1 MEIGSCVK
9 CAETFS
15 ACGCGSKAAERYEAY
30 EDPITDRQEYKIDEL
45 GGKSD
50 GDMTRSEASDYIKK
64 LQGRESGT
72 WRAESGPLPAD
83 PRVSPLNTG
92 LYSPSDTPEMAAEDK
107 VKSGDIIE
115 ITNDMKWVDGK
126 IPLLGRRYEVKEV
139 NPKTYRNGTIM
150 AYPLNYEYTDKK
162 GKFFPTHPLYKPQ
175 ADGSTWESSGLT
187 HWGRTSIIPPNSYR
201 IVESFGAE
209 NPPVPAD
216 PRVSPLNTGL
226 YSPSDTP
233 EMAAESEDDY
243 STSCECEEGEYCEDT
258 CSVCVQ
264 CGIRT
269 QTAHTPFADERFWP
283 DEDKEERINAAK
295 GKYTWYEDKGCDYC
309 GEWVVLNR
317 SLNLTDEPGVWNK
330 ATPFGDK
337 IFVPRLKMK
346 SFEKTF
352 GAESKFDKLAKEI
365 AEEYEEKG
373 KSPKEAMEIGE
384 ATAAKIGRA
393 KFGKRKFAK
402 MGQKAESFGADE
414 SLDYPCDV
422 CGKPSDYNFQDGT
435 LRWKIKDDE
444 FVVGKPK
451 ISVNGDQND
460 FYCKRHADMI
470 ETGIF
475 YAESFG
481 ADESLDYPCDVCGKP
496 SDYNFQDGTL
506 RWKIKDDEFVVGK
519 PKISVNGDQNDFY
532 CKRHADMIE
541 TGIFYAEDDIDF
553 DKSKA
558 DRNKDGRIS
567 DWERAV
573 GNKVAKGIR
582 ESKRAEVGP
591 HVPTR
596 IAATTTPRGVVK
608 TYTSIPAGDGH
619 VIGQFTPDM
628 DYAPSGMYG
637 AESLTSS
644 IEKGF
649 GAVLGIMSGLIVG
662 GFAMGAVSSLSKDDE
677 NRE

>member
-1 MEIGSCVK
+1 MACM
-9 CAETFS
+9 CAETF
-15 ACGCGSKAAERYEAY
+15 AAECGCGSKAAERYEAY
-30 EDPITDRQEYKIDEL
+30 EDPISDRQEYKIKEL
-45 GGKSD
+45 GGKL
-50 GDMTRSEASDYIKK
+50 GEDMTRSEASDYIKE

-72 WRAESGPLPAD
+72 WRAESSPLPAD
-83 PRVSPLNTG
+83 PRVSPMDDG
-92 LYSPSDTPEMAAEDK
+92 LHLPADSPALDLPRENAEI
-107 VKSGDIIE
+107 GG
-115 ITNDMKWVDGK
+115 VDFK
-126 IPLLGRRYEVKEV
+126 ADSSPL
-139 NPKTYRNGTIM
+139 
-150 AYPLNYEYTDKK
+150 
-162 GKFFPTHPLYKPQ
+162 
-175 ADGSTWESSGLT
+175 
-187 HWGRTSIIPPNSYR
+187 PP
-201 IVESFGAE
+201 
-209 NPPVPAD
+209 D
-216 PRVSPLNTGL
+216 PRVSPLSEGLHTPSNT
-226 YSPSDTP
+226 PT
-233 EMAAESEDDY
+233 MAAEGNSYTNYQPLPEWPPAARHIITGLSKWERDESDKY
-243 STSCECEEGEYCEDT
+243 RCGPVYLIDGEWSWCNGGSGDLGHIDGGGGSGPL
-258 CSVCVQ
+258 CS
-264 CGIRT
+264 
-269 QTAHTPFADERFWP
+269 
-283 DEDKEERINAAK
+283 
-295 GKYTWYEDKGCDYC
+295 YC
-309 GEWVVLNR
+309 GMNME
-317 SLNLTDEPGVWNK
+317 TG
-330 ATPFGDK
+330 
-337 IFVPRLKMK
+337 
-346 SFEKTF
+346 SFSAESF

-384 ATAAKIGRA
+384 ATAANIGRA

-414 SLDYPCDV
+414 QLEYPCDV

-460 FYCKRHADMI
+460 FYCKRHADMN

-475 YAESFG
+475 YAEDDIDFDKSK
-481 ADESLDYPCDVCGKP
+481 ADEQLEYPCDVCGKP

-532 CKRHADMIE
+532 CKRHADMNETGIFYAEDDIDFDKSKADEQLEYPCDVCGKPSDYNFQDGTLRWKIKDDEFVVGKPKISVNGDQNDFYCKRHADMNE

-619 VIGQFTPDM
+619 VVGQFTPDM

>member
-92 LYSPSDTPEMAAEDK
+92 LYSPSDTPEMAAEGVSKTQVQIEMGDS
-107 VKSGDIIE
+107 SGQTE
-115 ITNDMKWVDGK
+115 G
-126 IPLLGRRYEVKEV
+126 
-139 NPKTYRNGTIM
+139 YRNRIFSVSPINEG
-150 AYPLNYEYTDKK
+150 
-162 GKFFPTHPLYKPQ
+162 
-175 ADGSTWESSGLT
+175 DGSIDYLLDDLETLIEERVSGWNATYDYLLNAESLEDLDKSQLIDLIKNLEDRDEYVKGYVE
-187 HWGRTSIIPPNSYR
+187 NAA
-201 IVESFGAE
+201 ESFGAE
-209 NPPVPAD
+209 GDMEIPDMIMPYKIHWRDVRAFK
-216 PRVSPLNTGL
+216 
-226 YSPSDTP
+226 
-233 EMAAESEDDY
+233 DDDNDGKHY
-243 STSCECEEGEYCEDT
+243 GVCHQDEEGEIMSIQFYKTEK
-258 CSVCVQ
+258 
-264 CGIRT
+264 
-269 QTAHTPFADERFWP
+269 ERDAELKKDIEWHM
-283 DEDKEERINAAK
+283 KEYGAE
-295 GKYTWYEDKGCDYC
+295 
-309 GEWVVLNR
+309 
-317 SLNLTDEPGVWNK
+317 S
-330 ATPFGDK
+330 
-337 IFVPRLKMK
+337 
-346 SFEKTF
+346 F

-402 MGQKAESFGADE
+402 MGK
-414 SLDYPCDV
+414 
-422 CGKPSDYNFQDGT
+422 K
-435 LRWKIKDDE
+435 
-444 FVVGKPK
+444 
-451 ISVNGDQND
+451 
-460 FYCKRHADMI
+460 
-470 ETGIF
+470 
-475 YAESFG
+475 
-481 ADESLDYPCDVCGKP
+481 
-496 SDYNFQDGTL
+496 
-506 RWKIKDDEFVVGK
+506 
-519 PKISVNGDQNDFY
+519 
-532 CKRHADMIE
+532 
-541 TGIFYAEDDIDF
+541 AEDDIDF